1 MLASMPLPACGA
13 HVLAVHL
20 MHQPWLQ
27 HCASKMSIARSPVPR
42 LFATNMALGA
52 GGPAVGSHNGLLVL
66 ALDPPLAPGTP
77 LPPSAL
83 AVSGPYPSAVVR
95 TLPWPGAAPGAA
107 YRVAVETLP
116 GYCGPV
122 RVSLAEGAAAR
133 LMGAGGHA
141 ACPGAGAGAVIY
153 ERVCGAGSELWAAA
167 PSAGVL
173 LTAGAPRC
181 LLRAG
186 E

>member
-1 MLASMPLPACGA
+1 MPLYCMRA
-13 HVLAVHL
+13 L
-20 MHQPWLQ
+20 MRLP
-27 HCASKMSIARSPVPR
+27 CFSSTSIVRSAAPSTTCSARSPVPR

-52 GGPAVGSHNGLLVL
+52 GGPATGSPTGLLVL
-66 ALDPPLAPGTP
+66 AWDPPLAPGTP
-77 LPPSAL
+77 LLPSAL

-122 RVSLAEGAAAR
+122 RVSLAEGAAAG
-133 LMGAGGHA
+133 LTGAGGRP
-141 ACPGAGAGAVIY
+141 ACPGTGMGAVTY
-153 ERVCGAGSELWAAA
+153 ERVCGAGADLWAAA
-167 PSAGVL
+167 PAAGVVL
-173 LTAGAPRC
+173 AAGAPRC

-186 E
+186 D